1 MVGLSNAYPI
11 WFAICRDCIY
21 KIVVNIEFDPAKD
34 AANLAKHGISLSE
47 AAEFDFTNAVV
58 TVDDRLDYGEVRFRA
73 FAYSSGRGRCLVF
86 AAIDST
92 TIRAISYR
100 RARQK
105 EMQRYGL

>member
-1 MVGLSNAYPI
+1 M
-11 WFAICRDCIY
+11 
-21 KIVVNIEFDPAKD
+21 NIEFDPAKD
-34 AANLAKHGISLSE
+34 AANLAKHGIALSE
-47 AAEFDFTNAVV
+47 AVEFDFTDAVV
-58 TVDDRLDYGEVRFRA
+58 AVDDRFDYGEIRYRA
-73 FAYSSGRGRCLVF
+73 FAYANSQGHCLVF